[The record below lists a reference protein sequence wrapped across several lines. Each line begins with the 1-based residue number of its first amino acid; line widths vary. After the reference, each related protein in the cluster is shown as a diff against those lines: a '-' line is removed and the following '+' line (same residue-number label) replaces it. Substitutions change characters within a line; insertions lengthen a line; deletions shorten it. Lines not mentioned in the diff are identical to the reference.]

1 MREIAFNWKG
11 ETLRLTPSML
21 LLSRLANEVRRGTEG
36 SETTVSIAYKCVHG
50 GLEPLYLMI
59 PLREFIREAISAIP
73 DRQLP
78 TDDEIMSHALSA
90 PADIL
95 SFRMA
100 YVNAVLPHVELG
112 KGPAG
117 PSSAQGEASKPAK
130 PGGKKRS
137 TSRSST

>member
-1 MREIAFNWKG
+1 MREISFQWKG

-50 GLEPLYLMI
+50 GLEPMYLMI
-59 PLREFIREAISAIP
+59 PLREFIREALASIP
-73 DRQLP
+73 DRTLP
-78 TDDEIMSHALSA
+78 SDDEIMSHALSA

-95 SFRMA
+95 SFRLA

-117 PSSAQGEASKPAK
+117 PSSAQGAASQPAT
-130 PGGKKRS
+130 PGGKRKS
-137 TSRSST
+137 TSKSST